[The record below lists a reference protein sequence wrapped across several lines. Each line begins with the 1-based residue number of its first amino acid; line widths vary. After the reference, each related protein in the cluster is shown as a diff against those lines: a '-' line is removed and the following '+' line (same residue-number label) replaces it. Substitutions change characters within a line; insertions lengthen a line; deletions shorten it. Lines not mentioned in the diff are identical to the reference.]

1 MLAAAIIVFR
11 EVIEAGLIV
20 GIVLAATRGV
30 RSRTLYVLGG
40 IAAGVLGAS
49 LLAAFAGTLSNA
61 LEGVGQ
67 EVFSASVLG
76 VAVIMLGWHNI
87 WMAQHGRELAAELT
101 AAGQA
106 VVAGR
111 KTLTALAIVVAIAVL
126 REGAEVVLFLYGV
139 VIANGES
146 GWGLFTGGMLGLAAG
161 AAVSALTYAGL
172 VKIPP
177 RYLFSVTSMLIAF
190 LAAGM
195 ASQCVA
201 FLDRAD
207 ILNLWST
214 TLWDT
219 SWLLSSSSLLG
230 RVSHTLVGYDD
241 RPSIMQAVAYGVT
254 LATILIAMRVFAP
267 AKPQPKPKLA
277 TEAAPPETRIA
288 A

>member
-30 RSRTLYVLGG
+30 RSRTVYVLGG
-40 IAAGVLGAS
+40 IAAGVLGAA
-49 LLAAFAGTLSNA
+49 LLAAFAGTLANA

-67 EVFSASVLG
+67 EVFSASILG
-76 VAVIMLGWHNI
+76 VAVVMLGWHNV
-87 WMAQHGRELAAELT
+87 WMARHGRELAAELT
-101 AAGQA
+101 AAGKA
-106 VVAGR
+106 VVAGS

-146 GWGLFTGGMLGLAAG
+146 GWSLFTGGMLGLAAG
-161 AAVSALTYAGL
+161 ASVSALTYAGL

-201 FLDRAD
+201 FLERAD
-207 ILNLWST
+207 ILDLWST
-214 TLWDT
+214 TLWNT
-219 SWLLSSSSLLG
+219 SWLLPSNTLTG
-230 RVSHTLVGYDD
+230 RVLHTLIGYDD
-241 RPSIMQAVAYGVT
+241 RPSIMQAVAYIVT
-254 LATILIAMRVFAP
+254 LATILVAMRVFAP
-267 AKPQPKPKLA
+267 AKPKAKPKLA
-277 TEAAPPETRIA
+277 DASAPTKPRVAA
-288 A
+288 

>member
-30 RSRTLYVLGG
+30 QSRTVYVLAG
-40 IAAGVLGAS
+40 IAAGVFGAS
-49 LLAAFAGTLSNA
+49 LLAVFAGTLSNA

-67 EVFSASVLG
+67 EVFNASILG
-76 VAVIMLGWHNI
+76 VAVIMLGWHNV
-87 WMAQHGRELAAELT
+87 WMAQHGRELAAELA
-101 AAGQA
+101 AAGRA
-106 VVAGR
+106 VVAGS

-146 GWGLFTGGMLGLAAG
+146 GWGLFAGGMLGLAAG
-161 AAVSALTYAGL
+161 VSISALTYAGL

-201 FLDRAD
+201 FLQRAGVLD
-207 ILNLWST
+207 FWSA

-219 SWLLSSSSLLG
+219 SWLLPGNSLTG
-230 RVSHTLVGYDD
+230 RVLHTLIGYDD
-241 RPSIMQAVAYGVT
+241 RPSILQAVAYVVT
-254 LATILIAMRVFAP
+254 LATILVAMRVFAP
-267 AKPQPKPKLA
+267 TKPQPKPA
-277 TEAAPPETRIA
+277 DASAPTNPRVAA
-288 A
+288 

>member
-30 RSRTLYVLGG
+30 QSRTVYVLGG
-40 IAAGVLGAS
+40 IAAGVFGAS
-49 LLAAFAGTLSNA
+49 LLAIFAGTLSNA

-67 EVFSASVLG
+67 EVFNASILG
-76 VAVIMLGWHNI
+76 VAVIMLGWHNV
-87 WMAQHGRELAAELT
+87 WMAQHGRELAAELA
-101 AAGQA
+101 AAGRA
-106 VVAGR
+106 VVAGS

-146 GWGLFTGGMLGLAAG
+146 GWGLFAGGMLGLAAG
-161 AAVSALTYAGL
+161 VSISALTYAGL

-201 FLDRAD
+201 FLQRAGVLD
-207 ILNLWST
+207 FWSA

-219 SWLLSSSSLLG
+219 SWLLPGNSLTG
-230 RVSHTLVGYDD
+230 RVLHTLIGYDD
-241 RPSIMQAVAYGVT
+241 RPSILQAVAYVVT
-254 LATILIAMRVFAP
+254 LATILVAMRVFAP
-267 AKPQPKPKLA
+267 TKPQPKPA
-277 TEAAPPETRIA
+277 DASAPTNPRVAA
-288 A
+288 

>member
-40 IAAGVLGAS
+40 IAAGVIGAS

-67 EVFSASVLG
+67 EVFSAAVLG
-76 VAVIMLGWHNI
+76 VAVIMLGWHNV

-106 VVAGR
+106 VVAGS

-146 GWGLFTGGMLGLAAG
+146 GWGLFAGGMLGLAAG
-161 AAVSALTYAGL
+161 AAMSALTYAGL

-219 SWLLSSSSLLG
+219 SWLLPSSSLPG
-230 RVSHTLVGYDD
+230 RVLHTLVGYDD

-267 AKPQPKPKLA
+267 ARPQPKPKLA
-277 TEAAPPETRIA
+277 TETAPPKTRMA